1 MAVTGVTMAEGL
13 PAVIHVRGGEVRLAT
28 PWPTRVRVGMKVG
41 VRFGAEIRVYDAER
55 SKYGLRWLI

>member
-1 MAVTGVTMAEGL
+1 MAEGL